1 MDEFNTELG
10 GGFGGEAENPAQVA
24 GSPLPPPKA
33 EPETAPT
40 GEYDSYVSSLVRNDE
55 RKSAASRSMAQAIT
69 KNPDEYA
76 RYVRLSKL
84 TGMDPELLLE
94 DAEVRGEAE
103 RRVKMG
109 GLDFDSLIKTNP
121 KTADFLSDPE
131 NATIAQDDLPFFQRV
146 ENVFKSLGSGYRTAE
161 GQEETFSLAR
171 KLMDTGGLS
180 PVEQARLEK
189 LQGDEAHK
197 SRLEQNQPWTQD
209 WARDL
214 GYSMRQFMKSTEAA
228 AFGAG
233 AGGLVGF
240 GAGSAFPVVGN
251 VAGGTAGIV
260 AGGVTGA
267 ANYAYDM
274 ERAGAFLELSRVRDL
289 NDQPIDRRTIKA
301 VANGIGVVNAVI
313 ESASDVVLVRMVPG
327 VKSLM
332 GKLGPDAAKV
342 ELRRRAAEALRNP
355 TTRQIIGQAAMKIG
369 GMASVEG
376 IEEFAQALMGAG
388 GREVAQAA
396 SGQQFKDDSLSD
408 DVKQASD
415 EAMRAFRGTLLM
427 MSPVGALH
435 YSTARQQ
442 QARVQ
447 QNKAF
452 FEALSGAVTDSKAHQ
467 RLPEKTREFIE
478 SLKQDSEV
486 KEVFIDADRVN
497 QYFQSKGLD
506 AGAVMEQVMGPEG
519 ADQFQQALALKG
531 DMIIPIEVYAEKL
544 AGTEHHQG
552 LAEDLRLRQGDES
565 EREFKISEANLS
577 QDEKVLRD
585 MAEVA
590 HQRVAEDEPAQRV
603 FHDMYGEALAAGAS
617 PSQASAWAAIE
628 AARYRTRASRIE
640 GADAYSLWRE
650 EGGINVR
657 RPLPDVLAQYQGSEP
672 RVDSLLNAMR
682 ERKIPMESPGK
693 ALTEEELTL
702 RGQAEELGR
711 VLDDFGL
718 DIDTL
723 TNEQIRAQLFR
734 QEEFDT
740 EGGAVYNAGVDDQ
753 TYAQPL
759 DVYQYSN
766 GLFGLAGDDFVLAA
780 PQDIGAWAG
789 GTRSISY
796 DIMSGRE
803 RLGTVVLAMRGAE
816 VIGLSAITI
825 NEERRGQGAGRAVVK
840 ELLDTYGRLE
850 VYGIRDSAKGFWN
863 KLGVKYDETQSEF
876 ERNGVIEA
884 HGEAGARRTEARRA
898 AAGGTFGQ
906 AGRTGRLARPNGN
919 ERTVAGTAPRQN
931 WVTGTAIRGRDGL
944 PLALLRGENRPLNPD
959 DFKPEAFGYNTGHA
973 SSSRGVHFTN
983 SIGVAEKHGTVRR
996 YWLDIRKPFVI
1007 ESDDEQYSH
1016 IETPEQYFAWRES
1029 LREKGYDGIIISTKN
1044 SGSTRVDIVTFD
1056 PEQVIPAP
1064 DQPTFYQSQKADRL
1078 KLTGMARHWVIR
1090 NERMVDWNR
1099 VLGKSDG
1106 ADILS
1111 SIVKARVAVTIS
1123 KDGINGLLDLDLS
1136 AYLEAIVAQGGGF
1149 HNEELAQAI
1158 RMYRSDKSKATKVI
1172 EKWATDN
1179 RKEVLNEWRKYL
1191 TEGNDVYAND
1201 PFFQDYV
1208 WGSITSE
1215 LRNNRPDV
1223 PVSLNPAALALV
1235 YDALIEQPDGR
1246 KFMPL
1251 YSSALEQVSI
1261 GDIGDNAVDIGA
1273 EKEWI
1278 KIPQTAKNSPDY
1290 EKNVGLLRNLSCST
1304 WCTSRGMEKEYVT
1317 SGDFW
1322 VLRHGGE
1329 TKLAVRFK
1337 DDEVAEIQGQRNDGT
1352 IPAEYAPD
1360 VEALVNSGSIKL
1372 NGRSTAALSWALI
1385 ESARLTRIQTMNDAK
1400 VVKYFGLRKLM
1411 DGTYEFTPPSWSSK
1425 SVKTIDLLMKS
1436 AAWPRV
1442 STINGDLALYEGAS
1456 APNITSVGGNLY
1468 IDNKKV
1474 PVEDW
1479 SKHGILAKN
1488 IKTFYQSA
1496 PVWYSSLERSLRA
1509 VNLKSAPAKQWLG
1522 TIRSLKGVK
1531 SDEIKWSGIEEWL
1544 ELQGNRKVTAGEV
1557 AQFVATNGV
1566 RIEERF
1572 NTTPRDLDIDQIPDW
1587 IWDDA
1592 NDRAREGMRA
1602 ENPNMTEEEF
1612 ERFLDD
1618 EGSESFS
1625 SWATELAF
1633 QIVDEEGW
1641 GTGGAYSEYVLPGA
1655 EKGSYRELL
1664 LKLPEK
1670 YEVTHRYFLE
1680 GNPGSYPSREALRE
1694 DYEAVTGRTIEEDG
1708 FVINER
1714 IDSKL
1719 IGGFRDNHWPDDLNV
1734 VAHVRFNERVDI
1746 DGKRVLFIE
1755 EFQAG
1760 WAQAGRE
1767 KKFKGQIKKSEIGA
1781 RWIQPEVPLNHDP
1794 ANYPGYWQVFNK
1806 ATGELLVNN
1815 PDPTATTA
1823 EQAINSVFERWM
1835 PVIEEG
1841 KISPAPFVTS
1851 TGAWVGLIL
1860 KRMIRYAAEEGFDRI
1875 AWTTGDQQN
1884 ERWRLDKHV
1893 DKIVV
1898 NRSGENYDIM
1908 AIKGNEPVDL
1918 NTDAGRDMPASGLDG
1933 FLGKELADKIRAQNE
1948 DYAEY
1953 SGLDLRVGGEG
1964 MRAFYDRIVPNVANE
1979 LLKKLGGEK
1988 VTMFNLGDAESVHQR
2003 SLTDKNMIEAFQLY
2017 APGAREGRFIADTAE
2032 HAVSIVMDSGW
2043 VALRSSLIDDLNLE
2057 PAQADSIIG
2066 HFLAP
2071 KLKAQPGF
2079 DITPALRENALSGMP
2094 LFQKKR
2100 GSVTFGE
2107 NYRLIQL
2114 LEDADLSTFLHEL
2127 GHTWLEEL
2135 RADAQ
2140 RDGASG
2146 QVRADWEMV
2155 RAWLGVGPDEATPV
2169 EAHEQWARGIEAYFM
2184 EGDAPSIA
2192 LREIFQKFK
2201 AWMQS
2206 VYKSLTEL
2214 DVKLNDDV
2222 RAVFDRLIATDE
2234 EIETARRFQAY
2245 APMFSSPEQAGMTT
2259 AEWAAYGKATEGARA
2274 DAQAQVTRRVMRELR
2289 RENEKWWKEELARVE
2304 GAVREEALKMPV
2316 YRALHLLTRGEF
2328 AEGGVPE
2335 QPIKLS
2341 KQALIAIYGEPY
2353 LKELSPQKLRTS
2365 GWVYSADGGVHP
2377 DVVAGMTGF
2386 DSGDEMIKAITS
2398 AAPMR
2403 EWVEAEAKQRMLELH
2418 GDMLNDGSLAE
2429 EALQAVHNGRQ
2440 ADVLETELRIL
2451 RRKRAEAEPILR
2463 AKRAEDREAQ
2473 QRGRQ
2478 LLDFNIPAAVLR
2490 DLARRE
2496 IGAMR
2501 VSQVNPTY
2509 YAHAEARAGR
2519 EAFDLAA
2526 KQDYDG
2532 AAEAK
2537 QRQIMNHFFYR
2548 EAVRARKD
2556 VDRGVGHMKRLSA
2569 TKARARIGRAGQEW
2583 LGQLDAILERYS
2595 LAPLSQQSKARSLLE
2610 WAKAVEQA
2618 TGESI
2623 ALSPEVLDE
2632 AHMINYREL
2641 TVDQFRAL
2649 HDSVSSIEHVARK
2662 ITQVMRNGRA
2672 YEKNETIKALVD
2684 AAEHAITSV
2693 RPLPETEKV
2702 YGQARTFF
2710 ELTKGFFASNL
2721 RPEKII
2727 ERLDGGTSG
2736 IWHDLFWNPAVD
2748 AQTRRDDLRI
2758 LIMKPLAE
2766 FLHKK
2771 MPKERQARLSDVV
2784 HLQSL
2789 GKSLTR
2795 RTLIGVAL
2803 NVGNASNRDKLM
2815 RGGMWFGEDWT
2826 PISDTQLTE
2835 MLNQL
2840 DRGDWEM
2847 VQMMWDSVAQL
2858 YPHLD
2863 DLNRRAVGL
2872 PLNRIEPTPLNT
2884 EFGVFAGGYWPAVAD
2899 PRHSK
2904 VGERQENAEALITD
2918 VFAPRYPKAA
2928 TAHSF
2933 REARTEAAYPVQLDW
2948 ERVLSSHIDKA
2959 ITDIAY
2965 HEWVKQ
2971 SRRLLEDQRVKKVI
2985 QNRLGEY
2992 VYRGLEE
2999 WLVHQVRPVHGGYSG
3014 NVAVDNITNA
3024 IVSNTAIAALGFKAA
3039 TAIGNVVVAPVQAS
3053 HQVGPLYMVRSLAKY
3068 LANPVR
3074 ATEAVFALSGEMRH
3088 RFEHLDQT
3096 FNVITKTLEGR
3107 DTFRAVV
3114 GRLAMDIHRQAD
3126 RITSTFIWAAK
3137 YQQEI
3142 DAGQS
3147 PEQAA
3152 RLADK
3157 TIRTTQMA
3165 GAPKDLSSFERDP
3178 RYRMFKMFIGPMI
3191 VMQNELRGS
3200 VAGKGVKAVIAP
3212 KVWATA
3218 LATWILPAVLFELAV
3233 GRGPDDGDDLD
3244 WWEWA
3249 LLKILVYPA
3258 LTVPFIRDGANAI
3271 EQMVEGKGAMTR
3283 SNPLADLTMLA
3294 GKAVHSLFKEDAEM
3308 GDYVKSFTRLAGVAF
3323 GMPVGQGILIGE
3335 FLYGTISGERPLEE
3349 PADVRYLI
3357 YKRKDE

>member
-1 MDEFNTELG
+1 LHKGASAPNITSVG
-10 GGFGGEAENPAQVA
+10 G
-24 GSPLPPPKA
+24 
-33 EPETAPT
+33 
-40 GEYDSYVSSLVRNDE
+40 SL
-55 RKSAASRSMAQAIT
+55 T
-69 KNPDEYA
+69 
-76 RYVRLSKL
+76 LS
-84 TGMDPELLLE
+84 
-94 DAEVRGEAE
+94 
-103 RRVKMG
+103 
-109 GLDFDSLIKTNP
+109 
-121 KTADFLSDPE
+121 
-131 NATIAQDDLPFFQRV
+131 
-146 ENVFKSLGSGYRTAE
+146 
-161 GQEETFSLAR
+161 
-171 KLMDTGGLS
+171 
-180 PVEQARLEK
+180 
-189 LQGDEAHK
+189 
-197 SRLEQNQPWTQD
+197 
-209 WARDL
+209 
-214 GYSMRQFMKSTEAA
+214 
-228 AFGAG
+228 
-233 AGGLVGF
+233 
-240 GAGSAFPVVGN
+240 
-251 VAGGTAGIV
+251 
-260 AGGVTGA
+260 
-267 ANYAYDM
+267 
-274 ERAGAFLELSRVRDL
+274 
-289 NDQPIDRRTIKA
+289 
-301 VANGIGVVNAVI
+301 
-313 ESASDVVLVRMVPG
+313 
-327 VKSLM
+327 
-332 GKLGPDAAKV
+332 
-342 ELRRRAAEALRNP
+342 
-355 TTRQIIGQAAMKIG
+355 
-369 GMASVEG
+369 
-376 IEEFAQALMGAG
+376 
-388 GREVAQAA
+388 
-396 SGQQFKDDSLSD
+396 
-408 DVKQASD
+408 
-415 EAMRAFRGTLLM
+415 
-427 MSPVGALH
+427 
-435 YSTARQQ
+435 
-442 QARVQ
+442 
-447 QNKAF
+447 
-452 FEALSGAVTDSKAHQ
+452 
-467 RLPEKTREFIE
+467 
-478 SLKQDSEV
+478 
-486 KEVFIDADRVN
+486 
-497 QYFQSKGLD
+497 
-506 AGAVMEQVMGPEG
+506 EG
-519 ADQFQQALALKG
+519 ASAPNITSVSG
-531 DMIIPIEVYAEKL
+531 
-544 AGTEHHQG
+544 
-552 LAEDLRLRQGDES
+552 DLRLY
-565 EREFKISEANLS
+565 
-577 QDEKVLRD
+577 
-585 MAEVA
+585 
-590 HQRVAEDEPAQRV
+590 ED
-603 FHDMYGEALAAGAS
+603 
-617 PSQASAWAAIE
+617 ASA
-628 AARYRTRASRIE
+628 
-640 GADAYSLWRE
+640 
-650 EGGINVR
+650 
-657 RPLPDVLAQYQGSEP
+657 
-672 RVDSLLNAMR
+672 
-682 ERKIPMESPGK
+682 
-693 ALTEEELTL
+693 
-702 RGQAEELGR
+702 
-711 VLDDFGL
+711 
-718 DIDTL
+718 
-723 TNEQIRAQLFR
+723 
-734 QEEFDT
+734 
-740 EGGAVYNAGVDDQ
+740 
-753 TYAQPL
+753 
-759 DVYQYSN
+759 
-766 GLFGLAGDDFVLAA
+766 
-780 PQDIGAWAG
+780 
-789 GTRSISY
+789 
-796 DIMSGRE
+796 
-803 RLGTVVLAMRGAE
+803 
-816 VIGLSAITI
+816 
-825 NEERRGQGAGRAVVK
+825 
-840 ELLDTYGRLE
+840 
-850 VYGIRDSAKGFWN
+850 
-863 KLGVKYDETQSEF
+863 
-876 ERNGVIEA
+876 
-884 HGEAGARRTEARRA
+884 
-898 AAGGTFGQ
+898 
-906 AGRTGRLARPNGN
+906 PN
-919 ERTVAGTAPRQN
+919 
-931 WVTGTAIRGRDGL
+931 
-944 PLALLRGENRPLNPD
+944 
-959 DFKPEAFGYNTGHA
+959 
-973 SSSRGVHFTN
+973 
-983 SIGVAEKHGTVRR
+983 
-996 YWLDIRKPFVI
+996 
-1007 ESDDEQYSH
+1007 
-1016 IETPEQYFAWRES
+1016 
-1029 LREKGYDGIIISTKN
+1029 
-1044 SGSTRVDIVTFD
+1044 
-1056 PEQVIPAP
+1056 
-1064 DQPTFYQSQKADRL
+1064 
-1078 KLTGMARHWVIR
+1078 
-1090 NERMVDWNR
+1090 
-1099 VLGKSDG
+1099 
-1106 ADILS
+1106 
-1111 SIVKARVAVTIS
+1111 
-1123 KDGINGLLDLDLS
+1123 
-1136 AYLEAIVAQGGGF
+1136 
-1149 HNEELAQAI
+1149 
-1158 RMYRSDKSKATKVI
+1158 
-1172 EKWATDN
+1172 
-1179 RKEVLNEWRKYL
+1179 
-1191 TEGNDVYAND
+1191 
-1201 PFFQDYV
+1201 
-1208 WGSITSE
+1208 ITS
-1215 LRNNRPDV
+1215 
-1223 PVSLNPAALALV
+1223 VS
-1235 YDALIEQPDGR
+1235 
-1246 KFMPL
+1246 
-1251 YSSALEQVSI
+1251 
-1261 GDIGDNAVDIGA
+1261 
-1273 EKEWI
+1273 
-1278 KIPQTAKNSPDY
+1278 
-1290 EKNVGLLRNLSCST
+1290 RNL
-1304 WCTSRGMEKEYVT
+1304 W
-1317 SGDFW
+1317 
-1322 VLRHGGE
+1322 
-1329 TKLAVRFK
+1329 
-1337 DDEVAEIQGQRNDGT
+1337 
-1352 IPAEYAPD
+1352 
-1360 VEALVNSGSIKL
+1360 
-1372 NGRSTAALSWALI
+1372 
-1385 ESARLTRIQTMNDAK
+1385 
-1400 VVKYFGLRKLM
+1400 
-1411 DGTYEFTPPSWSSK
+1411 
-1425 SVKTIDLLMKS
+1425 
-1436 AAWPRV
+1436 
-1442 STINGDLALYEGAS
+1442 LYGGAS

-1474 PVEDW
+1474 PVKDW

-1496 PVWYSSLERSLRA
+1496 PVWYSSLQQALRA
-1509 VNLKSAPAKQWLG
+1509 VSLKSAPAKQWLG
-1522 TIRSLKGVK
+1522 TIRSFKGVK
-1531 SDEIKWSGIEEWL
+1531 KDEIEWSGIEEWL

-1557 AQFVATNGV
+1557 TQFVAANGV
-1566 RIEERF
+1566 RVEEKLLSEEYK
-1572 NTTPRDLDIDQIPDW
+1572 TAKDYDEIPEWVYDQ
-1587 IWDDA
+1587 A
-1592 NDRAREGMRA
+1592 TDRAAADVIRSDYPVGDAGEL
-1602 ENPNMTEEEF
+1602 EYQEVINE
-1612 ERFLDD
+1612 L
-1618 EGSESFS
+1618 
-1625 SWATELAF
+1625 ATEL
-1633 QIVDEEGW
+1633 VDEIWSQYLSEQ
-1641 GTGGAYSEYVLPGA
+1641 SEYEGTHHDKDWVLPGA
-1655 EKGSYRELL
+1655 EEGSNRELL
-1664 LKLPEK
+1664 LKLPI
-1670 YEVTHRYFLE
+1670 
-1680 GNPGSYPSREALRE
+1680 PGDYPGRRDTPVGTNVFPAQEAHFP
-1694 DYEAVTGRTIEEDG
+1694 G
-1708 FVINER
+1708 
-1714 IDSKL
+1714 
-1719 IGGFRDNHWPDDLNV
+1719 HPNV
-1734 VAHVRFNERVDI
+1734 LAHVRFNERTDA
-1746 DGKRVLFIE
+1746 DGKRVLFLEEIQSDWAQTGRE
-1755 EFQAG
+1755 NGFIKQTGDSGPFFKEGGRFFIRKNDGTIVNGSWDNLAEAFSAYRELEFQ
-1760 WAQAGRE
+1760 
-1767 KKFKGQIKKSEIGA
+1767 F
-1781 RWIQPEVPLNHDP
+1781 PE
-1794 ANYPGYWQVFNK
+1794 NYTRPRPG
-1806 ATGELLVNN
+1806 TGEVHL
-1815 PDPTATTA
+1815 
-1823 EQAINSVFERWM
+1823 
-1835 PVIEEG
+1835 
-1841 KISPAPFVTS
+1841 APFVTN
-1851 TGAWVGLIL
+1851 TEAWVALAL
-1860 KRMIRYAAEEGFDRI
+1860 KRMIRYAAEEGFDRV
-1875 AWTTGDQQN
+1875 AWTTGEQQAA
-1884 ERWRLDKHV
+1884 RYDLSKHIDKA
-1893 DKIVV
+1893 VV
-1898 NRSGENYDIM
+1898 TRMGNGNYDIIV
-1908 AIKGNEPVDL
+1908 IKGNEPVDL
-1918 NTDAGRDMPASGLDG
+1918 NDDAGRNMPPSGLDG
-1933 FLGKELADKIRAQNE
+1933 FLGKELANKIRAQKE
-1948 DYAEY
+1948 EYAEY
-1953 SGLDLRVGGEG
+1953 SGLDLEVGGEG
-1964 MRAFYDRIVPNVANE
+1964 MRAFYNRIVPNVAND
-1979 LLKKLGGEK
+1979 LLKKLGGGK
-1988 VTMFNLGDAESVHQR
+1988 VSTVELEFGGLARD
-2003 SLTDKNMIEAFQLY
+2003 LTDKNMVEAFQLH
-2017 APGAREGRFIADTAE
+2017 APGAREDRFIMDIAE
-2032 HAVSIVMDSGW
+2032 HAVSIVMDHGW
-2043 VALRSSLIDDLNLE
+2043 EGLRSRLVTDIGLNQL
-2057 PAQADSIIG
+2057 QADNIID
-2066 HFLAP
+2066 HFLAS

-2079 DITPALRENALSGMP
+2079 DITPELRENALAGMP

-2140 RDGASG
+2140 RDGASE
-2146 QVRADWEMV
+2146 QARADWETI
-2155 RAWLGVGPDEATPV
+2155 RAWLGVGPDEAIPV
-2169 EAHEQWARGIEAYFM
+2169 DAHEQWARGTEAYFM
-2184 EGDAPSIA
+2184 EGNAPSIA

-2214 DVKLNDDV
+2214 DVKLNDDI

-2234 EIETARRFQAY
+2234 EIETARRFQSY

-2341 KQALIAIYGEPY
+2341 KQALVAIYGEPY
-2353 LKELSPQKLRTS
+2353 LKELSSQKLRTS
-2365 GWVYSADGGVHP
+2365 GWIYSAEGGVHP

-2418 GDMLNDGSLAE
+2418 GDMLNDGSIAE
-2429 EALQAVHNGRQ
+2429 EALRAVHNDRQ

-2451 RRKRAEAEPILR
+2451 RRKRAEAEPALR

-2473 QRGRQ
+2473 RRGRQ

-2496 IGAMR
+2496 IGTMR

-2693 RPLPETEKV
+2693 KPLPETEKV

-2826 PISDTQLTE
+2826 PINDAQLTE

-2904 VGERQENAEALITD
+2904 VGERQENSEALITD

-3039 TAIGNVVVAPVQAS
+3039 TAIGNVVVAPIQAS
-3053 HQVGPLYMVRSLAKY
+3053 HQVGPRYMVRSLSKY

-3107 DTFRAVV
+3107 DTFRAIV
-3114 GRLAMDIHRQAD
+3114 GRLAMGIHRQAD
-3126 RITSTFIWAAK
+3126 RITSTFIWMAK

-3178 RYRMFKMFIGPMI
+3178 RYQMFKMFIGPMI

-3200 VAGKGVKAVIAP
+3200 VAGKGVKAAITP

-3308 GDYVKSFTRLAGVAF
+3308 GDYVKSFARLAGVAF

-3335 FLYGTISGERPLEE
+3335 FLYGTISGEQPLEG
-3349 PADVRYLI
+3349 PADARYLI